1 MVDNGDFWRKEAWD
15 ALNEKV
21 DRIEGKVD
29 GIKEK
34 QDKMIGQASII
45 PLIVGATASLVAVWI
60 KGLLGK

>member
-45 PLIVGATASLVAVWI
+45 SLIVGATASLVAVWI